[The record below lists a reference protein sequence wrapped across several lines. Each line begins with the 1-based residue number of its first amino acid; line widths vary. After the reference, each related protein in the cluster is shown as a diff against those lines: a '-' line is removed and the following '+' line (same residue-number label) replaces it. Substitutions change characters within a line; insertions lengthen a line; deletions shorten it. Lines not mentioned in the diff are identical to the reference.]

1 MLVPFGA
8 DDWSVWKLSRYSI
21 CVDLLMDVPLGCSF
35 QEFSEIPWPFSQ
47 GTMQDAQA
55 HTRFQQLQRGRELTA
70 AESSKVQS
78 RVMDSLGQKP
88 ADFSKGQSMSGSGS
102 VQPLGSASQCES
114 SRDNVCKMDGHT
126 PTKLPLDTCFNFL
139 SIVHV
144 KKCYSPHLSS
154 ITEKNKKLSYLV
166 VHRHRLPNFTRAK
179 EHYVEKE
186 KWYSFTI
193 IAFLIGAGILSLWIY
208 TANHGSSGSR
218 SDTVT
223 RRPPSHARGGGRSL
237 KT

>member
-1 MLVPFGA
+1 
-8 DDWSVWKLSRYSI
+8 
-21 CVDLLMDVPLGCSF
+21 
-35 QEFSEIPWPFSQ
+35 
-47 GTMQDAQA
+47 MQDAQA

-166 VHRHRLPNFTRAK
+166 VISTGTGCQTSQEPRNITSRKKNGTASVSLP
-179 EHYVEKE
+179 
-186 KWYSFTI
+186 S
-193 IAFLIGAGILSLWIY
+193 
-208 TANHGSSGSR
+208 
-218 SDTVT
+218 
-223 RRPPSHARGGGRSL
+223 
-237 KT
+237 